1 MRSLRVSPL
10 AVLGS
15 LAALILA
22 LAATASGAGTQRDAA
37 RMTPALTIDRA
48 TAVPDDAGLS
58 AVEGDV
64 PIRRTL
70 GRSTATARRS
80 ATSPTPFLTT
90 AATSRRALA
99 LRAAAAPTPERS
111 LARRAA
117 SVFTIRGPPL
127 G

>member
-15 LAALILA
+15 FAALILA

-37 RMTPALTIDRA
+37 RVTPPVTIDRPSA
-48 TAVPDDAGLS
+48 IPDDAGLS
-58 AVEGDV
+58 AVEDEV

-70 GRSTATARRS
+70 GRSTATARRI

-90 AATSRRALA
+90 EATSRSVLA
-99 LRAAAAPTPERS
+99 LRVGSAPKLERP

-117 SVFTIRGPPL
+117 DVLTIRGPPL

>member
-1 MRSLRVSPL
+1 MRSLRLSPL
-10 AVLGS
+10 AALGS

-22 LAATASGAGTQRDAA
+22 LAATASGADMHRDAA
-37 RMTPALTIDRA
+37 RPTASVGIDLTSAI
-48 TAVPDDAGLS
+48 PGDAGLS
-58 AVEGDV
+58 AVEDEV

-70 GRSTATARRS
+70 GRSIATARRV

-90 AATSRRALA
+90 AATSPSARAL
-99 LRAAAAPTPERS
+99 RVGAAPMLERP

-117 SVFTIRGPPL
+117 DVLAVRGPPL

>member
-22 LAATASGAGTQRDAA
+22 LAATASGAGVRRDAA
-37 RMTPALTIDRA
+37 RVTTALTIDRA

-70 GRSTATARRS
+70 GRSTATARRI

-90 AATSRRALA
+90 AATSRSAPA
-99 LRAAAAPTPERS
+99 LRVGSAPTLERP

-117 SVFTIRGPPL
+117 DVLAIRGPPL